1 MSANAACNH
10 LVLSLSIQSPAYTDD
25 AINIVFVVMQDF
37 NFFQGTGSG
46 SLARLTGETG
56 PWFNSTA
63 CSNYDTFFFIYNSCN
78 ESVSLTY
85 EVSAARHFFKP
96 LSLMRF
102 CSSIPS
108 HAGMLKAISQ
118 ATQPH

>member
-1 MSANAACNH
+1 MQPSRPIHFKSDSADR
-10 LVLSLSIQSPAYTDD
+10 DD
-25 AINIVFVVMQDF
+25 ASNNVFVVVQDF
-37 NFFQGTGSG
+37 NYFQGTGSG

-85 EVSAARHFFKP
+85 EVSAARH
-96 LSLMRF
+96 
-102 CSSIPS
+102 IP
-108 HAGMLKAISQ
+108 
-118 ATQPH
+118 